1 MIRPVAGLRGKV
13 IGTSRAID
21 IVADIP
27 GIAPRSRPALAP
39 SQQKKILYGV
49 KRILAPWA
57 MFSSISLLL
66 KTEFL

>member
-27 GIAPRSRPALAP
+27 GIAPRSRPALDP

-49 KRILAPWA
+49 KMILAP
-57 MFSSISLLL
+57 
-66 KTEFL
+66 